1 MDDLFVGG
9 AGDGMATVGVPY
21 PGFVRATYAHMGGL
35 VAIGAP
41 YAREWIGASVEA
53 GLSLT
58 MLDEERP
65 LPRAYGKGT
74 VVLQLPRERGI
85 RPYLAL
91 SYIGSNDGMNQTV
104 AADLGLAW
112 GSW

>member
-1 MDDLFVGG
+1 MLLSIDPSSAVAALDVAFS
-9 AGDGMATVGVPY
+9 
-21 PGFVRATYAHMGGL
+21 RAAIFAAIASLVVSRTYVSIPRRAL
-35 VAIGAP
+35 P
-41 YAREWIGASVEA
+41 
-53 GLSLT
+53 SLT

-91 SYIGSNDGMNQTV
+91 SYIGSDDGMNQTV